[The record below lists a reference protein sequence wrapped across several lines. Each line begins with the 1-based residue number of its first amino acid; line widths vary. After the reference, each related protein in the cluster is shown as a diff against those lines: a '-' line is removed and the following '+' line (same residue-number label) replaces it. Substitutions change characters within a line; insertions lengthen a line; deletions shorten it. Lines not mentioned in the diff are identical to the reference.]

1 VQKPTPGVGFF
12 YARLALPARVIPA
25 FCIPNP
31 VLSPIFPVIYL
42 VCARKRPPVQG
53 LNRSFY
59 ALKSEKSRLLKQRN
73 FLPL

>member
-1 VQKPTPGVGFF
+1 MFNPIG
-12 YARLALPARVIPA
+12 IISA

-42 VCARKRPPVQG
+42 VCARKRSPVQG